1 MMKQLESK
9 NLSVTLSGRPIVRD
23 VSFKVPQGRTG
34 CLLGPSGCG
43 KTTLLRTIAGFE
55 LPEQGRLLIGGTEV
69 SRSRWALV
77 PERRRVGMVFQ
88 DFALFPNLCVRDNIG
103 FGLKE
108 SPRSAR
114 EQRVN
119 DMLRLVG
126 LRDLAKVHPHQLSGG
141 EQQRV
146 ALARALAPRPD
157 ILLLDEP
164 FSSMDVDLREQ
175 LLGEVRT
182 ILHQEGITAIFV
194 THNQF
199 EAFALADEIGVMS
212 AGRLLQ
218 WNSGYNLYHHP
229 KCRFVADF
237 VGQGVFI
244 QGTVLDRRGVATT
257 FGIISGRTDNGFKPG
272 EVVDVL
278 IRPDDIVPDKNASIR
293 ARVVD
298 RVFQGATFRYT
309 LELNG
314 TRVLCLAPSHYHYQI
329 DEAIPIRLDSKHL
342 VAFRREGAAPVDG
355 SSTVMHQ

>member
-1 MMKQLESK
+1 MMKELELK
-9 NLSVTLSGRPIVRD
+9 NLSVTLSGRPIIREA
-23 VSFKVPQGRTG
+23 SFKVPQGRTG

-43 KTTLLRTIAGFE
+43 KTTLLRTVAGFE
-55 LPEQGRLLIGGTEV
+55 LPEKGRLLIGGAEV
-69 SRSRWALV
+69 SGSGWALV

-88 DFALFPNLCVRDNIG
+88 DFTLFPNLCVRDNIA
-103 FGLKE
+103 FGLKG

-119 DMLRLVG
+119 DLLRLVG
-126 LRDLAKVHPHQLSGG
+126 LRGLSKVYPDQLSGG

-164 FSSMDVDLREQ
+164 FSSMDAELREQ
-175 LLGEVRT
+175 LLCEVRT

-199 EAFALADEIGVMS
+199 EAFALADEIGVMNE
-212 AGRLLQ
+212 GCLLQ
-218 WNSGYNLYHHP
+218 WDSGYNLYHHP

-237 VGQGVFI
+237 VGQGVFL
-244 QGTVLDRRGVATT
+244 QGTVLDGRRIETT
-257 FGIISGRTDNGFKPG
+257 FGIISGRMATGFKAG

-278 IRPDDIVPDKNASIR
+278 IRPDDIVPDKNASVR

-309 LELNG
+309 LDLNG
-314 TRVLCLAPSHYHYQI
+314 TRVLCLAPSHYHYEI

-342 VAFRREGAAPVDG
+342 VAFRREGRRDPG
-355 SSTVMHQ
+355 